1 MLAMQ
6 NMPESQKKGQTKKNT
21 IKQSKKKTGTLE
33 SINKKLV
40 SCLADLWP
48 LKGVRHF
55 EGIR

>member
-1 MLAMQ
+1 MQ
-6 NMPESQKKGQTKKNT
+6 NMPESKKKKQKNTNKQTKK
-21 IKQSKKKTGTLE
+21 KPVTGTLG

-55 EGIR
+55 EGIC

>member
-1 MLAMQ
+1 MQ
-6 NMPESQKKGQTKKNT
+6 NMPESKKKQKNTNKQTKK
-21 IKQSKKKTGTLE
+21 KPVTGTLG

-55 EGIR
+55 EGIH